1 MFFETQ
7 AAAFNGSGGPL
18 TPGFIGSNALV
29 GVNAGSITSDGF
41 IDGDILTT
49 NGGHIVGNAS
59 VLLNATGGDIN
70 GTQGI
75 AGVISLSG
83 GGKID
88 ASALVVLNAQNIITV
103 STATGT
109 PGVDTMALEASIY
122 PNVNG
127 TVGGDAL
134 VSVQAAQDITA
145 PGKTLFWVANGNYQ
159 NLGPGTITGNAEVDV
174 SATNISTGDLLLQ
187 ILNYGG
193 SSIGGNAEVNVTTT
207 NLSVNG
213 SLDSRIDNTGGTIGG
228 HAVINMN
235 VSGTAKVTNDATVQI
250 LGDNP
255 TGSAAINFN
264 GGSYDVSGTFLS
276 SIDGTGAI
284 TLNKASLHADVLK
297 VGALGPN
304 GVLNIGVGT
313 LAADTTLKLYAGGS
327 SGAINFTADV
337 TLGGNSTKIL
347 AADSVTIFNGVT
359 VTIAGPNRAD
369 VYTNN
374 ANYARSDGGNG
385 STSGTFAG
393 GANNPQPLR
402 SAPLFDSPSTRVA
415 TRSTRTSAAVIH
427 VTDSSQ
433 LSSLLDN
440 AAPGPN
446 GKIRI
451 SPNGRSHNQSVRGS
465 TRMMAAK
472 TELHRSVDARAR
484 SGVLAT
490 HLQ

>member
-1 MFFETQ
+1 M
-7 AAAFNGSGGPL
+7 
-18 TPGFIGSNALV
+18 
-29 GVNAGSITSDGF
+29 
-41 IDGDILTT
+41 
-49 NGGHIVGNAS
+49 
-59 VLLNATGGDIN
+59 
-70 GTQGI
+70 
-75 AGVISLSG
+75 
-83 GGKID
+83 
-88 ASALVVLNAQNIITV
+88 
-103 STATGT
+103 
-109 PGVDTMALEASIY
+109 
-122 PNVNG
+122 
-127 TVGGDAL
+127 
-134 VSVQAAQDITA
+134 
-145 PGKTLFWVANGNYQ
+145 
-159 NLGPGTITGNAEVDV
+159 
-174 SATNISTGDLLLQ
+174 Q

-207 NLSVNG
+207 NVSVNG

-228 HAVINMN
+228 NAVINMN
-235 VSGTAKVTNDATVQI
+235 VSGTANVTNDATVQI

-264 GGSYDVSGTFLS
+264 GGSYDVGGTFLS
-276 SIDGTGAI
+276 SIDGNGAI
-284 TLNKASLHADVLK
+284 TFNKASLHADVLK
-297 VGALGPN
+297 VGALGTN
-304 GVLNIGVGT
+304 GVLNIGGCT
-313 LAADTTLKLYAGGS
+313 LSADTTLKLYAGGNS
-327 SGAINFTADV
+327 GAIGAINFTADV
-337 TLGGNSTKIL
+337 TLGGNSAKIL
-347 AADSVTIFNGVT
+347 AANSVTIFNGVT

-393 GANNPQPLR
+393 GANNPQPLS

-465 TRMMAAK
+465 TRTMAA
-472 TELHRSVDARAR
+472 ELHRSADAKAR